1 VFLYSFFE
9 MSLSKILYSTL
20 SIRSFK
26 HFHVL
31 GFLIFWINK
40 CGKGDMVLFVIKS

>member
-1 VFLYSFFE
+1 

-31 GFLIFWINK
+31 GFLVFWINICRK
-40 CGKGDMVLFVIKS
+40 EDIVLLVKIKWQDTTE